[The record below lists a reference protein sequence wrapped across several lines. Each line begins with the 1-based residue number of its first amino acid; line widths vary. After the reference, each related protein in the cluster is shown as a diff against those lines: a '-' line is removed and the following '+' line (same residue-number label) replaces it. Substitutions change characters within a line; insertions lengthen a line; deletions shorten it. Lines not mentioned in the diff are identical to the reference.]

1 MQELTTNSK
10 EYTSRPCYPELIA
23 VILAGLLHVLLE
35 TLVSESSAI
44 YFNGIVS
51 IAFIAYLV
59 WRGMRSKGV
68 LRAWGMRR
76 DNFWPALRAHLP
88 FVIVS
93 VIVVIGFGVVNNSLN
108 LPRSFWFTIALYPIW
123 GIAQQFALQNL
134 IGRNLTALSS
144 KPLVIAVVAS
154 LMFGV
159 AHLPR
164 LDLVALTLVAGI
176 FLTLVYRRNPN
187 LWAVGIVHGIL
198 GSMAFYIILKEDPG
212 GVILRF
218 LFGG

>member
-10 EYTSRPCYPELIA
+10 EYANRPCYPELIA

-88 FVIVS
+88 CVIVS

-212 GVILRF
+212 GAILRF

>member
-1 MQELTTNSK
+1 
-10 EYTSRPCYPELIA
+10 
-23 VILAGLLHVLLE
+23 
-35 TLVSESSAI
+35 
-44 YFNGIVS
+44 
-51 IAFIAYLV
+51 
-59 WRGMRSKGV
+59 MRSKGV